1 MAYQVRTSNAE
12 LERTG
17 LATYNGVNVR
27 VFLAIVGGTGFD
39 KNSTLADWETVKLP
53 NGTDG
58 YSEVNFVIPPGI
70 YNTTEDWYQMG
81 GVDGAP
87 VDAVFTGGGDS
98 GFSYD
103 RVVMAISIP
112 DGGGGF
118 IPEPNIAFLGIEDPG
133 VTLAPGVSRTYPINF
148 VNDD

>member
-17 LATYNGVNVR
+17 LATYNGVRIR
-27 VFLAIVGGTGFD
+27 VFLALLSGEGFD
-39 KNSTLADWETVKLP
+39 KNSPLSDWETVKLP

-58 YSEVNFVIPPGI
+58 YNEVNFVIPPGT
-70 YNTTEDWYQMG
+70 YNTSEDWYQMG
-81 GVDGAP
+81 GVDGVP
-87 VDAVFTGGGDS
+87 YDVIFTGGGDA
-98 GFSYD
+98 GYTFN

-118 IPEPNIAFLGIEDPG
+118 TPEPNIAFLGIEDPE
-133 VTLAPGVSRTYPINF
+133 VILPPGVSRTYPVIF